1 MLSDGDLVYENEGV
15 IKQKL
20 GKHALAKRRADE
32 RQQNGETS
40 KPAKRR
46 RRPLKPHQ
54 HQEQLLEEHL
64 QVQQRLEEQLEE
76 LQQEQTS
83 LLPNIKREA
92 FVENR
97 GEQLQEELN
106 SLLDEGGAQ
115 PQQTGDNSEKKVLRI
130 DLEDGTTLNYVSDV
144 DGTAPDTD
152 NTDTLSQDDTV
163 YTVDFIDDAAS
174 SIGTPAGSISEHDIE
189 QILTELAE
197 GSLVLVSS
205 LDAEH
210 EDRVVNEIYM
220 YDKDTGEL
228 CEQPLQIPEH
238 IVQSIL
244 NVMS

>member
-1 MLSDGDLVYENEGV
+1 MLCDGDLVYENERV
-15 IKQKL
+15 TKQKL

-32 RQQNGETS
+32 EQQNGETT

-46 RRPLKPHQ
+46 RRPLKPQ
-54 HQEQLLEEHL
+54 QNQEEHL

-83 LLPNIKREA
+83 LLPTIKREA

-115 PQQTGDNSEKKVLRI
+115 PQQSVEGSEKKVLRI
-130 DLEDGTTLNYVSDV
+130 DLEDGTTLNYVSDI
-144 DGTAPDTD
+144 DGTAPDTES
-152 NTDTLSQDDTV
+152 TDTLSQDDTV

-174 SIGTPAGSISEHDIE
+174 SIGTPAGSVSEHDIE